1 MIAAV
6 VQPPALLS
14 VIRSSNPTPLSLL
27 FLTRAA
33 SHRSYGLSAV
43 PHNAGGRH
51 DEDCHNSP
59 LVRAVDRCR
68 SPSSLPALRALHSTL
83 HHHPLLLSHPA
94 VQIKLIRALAAC
106 GDPHGA
112 RRLFDASPAKKT
124 VFFNII
130 IRSYVDHGLHL
141 HALSFFV
148 DGTLRHQLKADNYT
162 FPCVLKACAASNHLC
177 GGIQIHGAVTKLCL
191 DSDLFVGNTLIA
203 VYARCGR
210 FSDASQMFDEMPKR
224 DVVSWNAMIAGYAKH
239 GQFERALDLCKEM
252 VAQQNPTPDSGTLA
266 SILPAMSRTE
276 IANVEL
282 MRKLFDEMS
291 NKNIVS
297 WNAMIAIYANNSMP
311 REAVDLFS
319 KMEIAGIEPDAVTLA
334 SILPACGDSS
344 AFTLGRRIHQLI
356 EMKRMRPNL
365 VLENALMDM
374 YANCGCLKTA
384 REIFDS
390 MNWKDVVS
398 WNSII
403 SAYGMHGH
411 GLDAIAFF
419 DQMVK
424 SGIKPDSIAFL
435 SIISACSHAGLVNQG
450 KHYFNLMTEHYH
462 LSPTIEHY
470 ACMVDLLARSGNL
483 NEAYDFIIE
492 MPIKPNER
500 VWGALLNACRIYSNM
515 EIGLNAADHLF
526 KLVPE
531 QSGYYVLLSNIYAR
545 AGRWEEVMVVREMMI
560 NKGIKKLPGCSKVEL
575 WNDVHTFYIGDR
587 IHPRSKEIYEKLD
600 VLMVRLKELGYV
612 TETETALHDVEEED
626 KEGHL
631 LVHSEKLAVAFM
643 LINTSPE
650 TPIRI
655 TMNLRMC
662 LDCHQAMKLI
672 SSITQR
678 EITIKDTNR
687 FHHFVCGVCSC
698 GDYW

>member
-1 MIAAV
+1 
-6 VQPPALLS
+6 
-14 VIRSSNPTPLSLL
+14 
-27 FLTRAA
+27 
-33 SHRSYGLSAV
+33 
-43 PHNAGGRH
+43 
-51 DEDCHNSP
+51 
-59 LVRAVDRCR
+59 
-68 SPSSLPALRALHSTL
+68 
-83 HHHPLLLSHPA
+83 
-94 VQIKLIRALAAC
+94 
-106 GDPHGA
+106 
-112 RRLFDASPAKKT
+112 
-124 VFFNII
+124 
-130 IRSYVDHGLHL
+130 
-141 HALSFFV
+141 
-148 DGTLRHQLKADNYT
+148 
-162 FPCVLKACAASNHLC
+162 
-177 GGIQIHGAVTKLCL
+177 
-191 DSDLFVGNTLIA
+191 
-203 VYARCGR
+203 
-210 FSDASQMFDEMPKR
+210 MPKR

-276 IANVEL
+276 AANVEL

-291 NKNIVS
+291 KKDLVS

-311 REAVDLFS
+311 AEAVDLFS

-334 SILPACGDSS
+334 SVLPACGDSS
-344 AFTLGRRIHQLI
+344 AFTLGTRIHELL
-356 EMKRMRPNL
+356 ERKRMRPNL

-411 GLDAIAFF
+411 GSDAIAFF

-435 SIISACSHAGLVNQG
+435 SIISACNHAGLVNQG
-450 KHYFNLMTEHYH
+450 KHYFNLMTEYYH
-462 LSPTIEHY
+462 LAPTIEHY

-515 EIGLNAADHLF
+515 GIGLVAADHLF

-545 AGRWEEVMVVREMMI
+545 AGRWEEVMVVRELMI

-587 IHPRSKEIYEKLD
+587 IHPQSKEIYEKLN
-600 VLMVRLKELGYV
+600 VLMVRLKELGYF

-662 LDCHQAMKLI
+662 LDCHRAIKLI

-687 FHHFVCGVCSC
+687 FHHFVRGVCSC
-698 GDYW
+698 RDYW